1 MNKFRVFNRGR
12 REQPTCDRL
21 TSMLMLATTDKNK
34 TQKQKEEEARPPA
47 GQPGGCP
54 KGDRQPTA
62 AGRKP
67 ARPLFNRLLRS
78 RKRPA
83 RPRFLKQVGL

>member
-1 MNKFRVFNRGR
+1 M
-12 REQPTCDRL
+12 L
-21 TSMLMLATTDKNK
+21 TVATPDKKK
-34 TQKQKEEEARPPA
+34 TQKQKEEEEEEEARPPA
-47 GQPGGCP
+47 GQPDGCP

-83 RPRFLKQVGL
+83 RPRFLKQVGT